1 MLNDAMSFLDDLGA
15 LEAIGGFIMAVLA
28 IAIFNYFFRKS

>member
-1 MLNDAMSFLDDLGA
+1 MLNDAMAFLGDLGA
-15 LEAIGGFIMAVLA
+15 LEAISAMVMAVLA